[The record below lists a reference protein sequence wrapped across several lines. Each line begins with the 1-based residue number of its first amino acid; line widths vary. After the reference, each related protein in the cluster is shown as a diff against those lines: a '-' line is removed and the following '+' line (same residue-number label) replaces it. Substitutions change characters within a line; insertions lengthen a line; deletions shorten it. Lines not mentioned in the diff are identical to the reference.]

1 MIVNASIKGKTFLEN
16 AYGKFMVTTDDE
28 SSQRYVL
35 YRWSNTKNDYQMLGY
50 FTGRCASVEGDVY
63 NYLEYNITQSKRDEW
78 LNECRYNNIVSS
90 SMDDTETKDC
100 LNETDMSEYQLDD
113 YYFPEGYEIELVEV
127 DNNEQNETG
136 SDAISKDKSHKVYN
150 VVFSKYYGNYG
161 YSIIKL
167 LSFTTK
173 QKSLNYINSVVD
185 AWKIIGHN
193 IDAEN
198 DVWKINNSGIKY
210 KIELKESKM
219 Y

>member
-1 MIVNASIKGKTFLEN
+1 VDKAG
-16 AYGKFMVTTDDE
+16 
-28 SSQRYVL
+28 
-35 YRWSNTKNDYQMLGY
+35 
-50 FTGRCASVEGDVY
+50 VEY
-63 NYLEYNITQSKRDEW
+63 INHPQT
-78 LNECRYNNIVSS
+78 VSS
-90 SMDDTETKDC
+90 MCSSTEAKIVGWLHDVIEDTDVTLDDLKKAGFPDDILEALRCITKETG
-100 LNETDMSEYQLDD
+100 YQLDD

-136 SDAISKDKSHKVYN
+136 SGAISKDKSHKVYN

-161 YSIIKL
+161 YSIIKV

-210 KIELKESKM
+210 KIELKESKV